1 MQSKITLPNHC
12 VEEDLFLTEILE
24 NNITQLSDHVPAD
37 DQDIMDSGNELDVR
51 CDESEVLTN
60 G

>member
-1 MQSKITLPNHC
+1 